1 MASISMV
8 SVKRV
13 VLEDAAAASE
23 AVALLARAAA
33 DDTAAR
39 SVGVDGEAATPE
51 APSLLVACTR
61 GKPTAGEPE
70 ADDSADEVPPLAT
83 EVLRRGRRLKAA
95 TDSDRGV
102 LRAED
107 DLDRGWVD
115 LGEGGPGEGGG
126 EWDGIVHTVGR
137 AVGIV
142 HVFIS
147 RKRLGRS

>member
-8 SVKRV
+8 SVKQV

-33 DDTAAR
+33 DEAAAR

-51 APSLLVACTR
+51 APSLLVACTS

-95 TDSDRGV
+95 ADSDRGV
-102 LRAED
+102 LRAEE
-107 DLDRGWVD
+107 DLDRGWEG
-115 LGEGGPGEGGG
+115 LGEGGPGDGGG
-126 EWDGIVHTVGR
+126 EWDGIVHTIGR
-137 AVGIV
+137 VVGIV
-142 HVFIS
+142 HVFIL
-147 RKRLGRS
+147 RKKLGRS